1 MMTIPP
7 MTRTMTSPVS
17 VTMMTTASS
26 SPAATTMTI
35 LPMTRTSSSP
45 VPAMMTTTS
54 RI

>member
-7 MTRTMTSPVS
+7 MTRTMTSPIQA
-17 VTMMTTASS
+17 TMMTTASS
-26 SPAATTMTI
+26 SPAAAAMTI